1 MHFLGKI
8 FRKET
13 LINYF
18 VSCLLSNCLSPLQKL
33 SYIEHNLQGKRSLK
47 TYYLTQALV
56 LIDQLFQ
63 RKTLN
68 HISFSQSP
76 FFILFICQPRETQ
89 VKWIY
94 SKYTIRQLLKNIL
107 TKFLLQSFNPADYRT
122 CWFYRA
128 MYYLLFHRFSFI
140 KFANIF

>member
-1 MHFLGKI
+1 MYFLGKI
-8 FRKET
+8 FYKET

-18 VSCLLSNCLSPLQKL
+18 VSCLPSYCLSPLQKL
-33 SYIEHNLQGKRSLK
+33 SYTKYNLQGKRSLN

-68 HISFSQSP
+68 HISFSYSP
-76 FFILFICQPRETQ
+76 FLILFICQPRKTQ

-122 CWFYRA
+122 CWLYRT
-128 MYYLLFHRFSFI
+128 MYYLLFHHFSF
-140 KFANIF
+140 KFVNIF